1 MILEDYVLNRENLII
16 YDENLELIFE
26 INKTIDYINKYTKID
41 TNRDNTINGGL
52 KIILDFTRSIH
63 KAIGLKDSR
72 TKIVGCG
79 RHLTKLIKDIQEKKD
94 IHSLKFNIRILQRLI
109 YTSYILKACNE
120 ETLEKIFEINKIKS
134 GYEPESMTEDQY
146 LKSSSL
152 KLEIITDI
160 INNRVRLEYFWMS
173 I

>member
-1 MILEDYVLNRENLII
+1 M
-16 YDENLELIFE
+16 
-26 INKTIDYINKYTKID
+26 
-41 TNRDNTINGGL
+41 
-52 KIILDFTRSIH
+52 
-63 KAIGLKDSR
+63 
-72 TKIVGCG
+72 
-79 RHLTKLIKDIQEKKD
+79 IKDIQEKKD

>member
-1 MILEDYVLNRENLII
+1 MTLEDYVLNRENLII

-41 TNRDNTINGGL
+41 TNRDNTIDGGL

-63 KAIGLKDSR
+63 RGIGLKDSR

-109 YTSYILKACNE
+109 YTSYILKVCNE

>member
-1 MILEDYVLNRENLII
+1 MTLEDYVLNRENLII

-41 TNRDNTINGGL
+41 TNRDNTIDGGL

-63 KAIGLKDSR
+63 RGIGLKDSR
-72 TKIVGCG
+72 TKIVGYG

-94 IHSLKFNIRILQRLI
+94 IHSLKFNIRILQRFI
-109 YTSYILKACNE
+109 YTSYILKACNDDI
-120 ETLEKIFEINKIKS
+120 LEKIFEINKIKS

>member
-41 TNRDNTINGGL
+41 TNRDNTIDGGL

-94 IHSLKFNIRILQRLI
+94 IHSLKFNIRILQRFI
-109 YTSYILKACNE
+109 YTSYILHPK
-120 ETLEKIFEINKIKS
+120 
-134 GYEPESMTEDQY
+134 G
-146 LKSSSL
+146 
-152 KLEIITDI
+152 
-160 INNRVRLEYFWMS
+160 V
-173 I
+173 